1 MADASAC
8 SCARAESSWATAESY
23 AAWDESRSLL
33 AMSSRAKSSVFQ
45 IALGVHHGDLRLR
58 RLRLALG
65 VRRAGVLDVCAGTL
79 DLGLLVE
86 DRGLG
91 GSEVGLRLVDLR
103 LEDVG
108 VDARDDLA
116 LLHDRVEVDEE
127 LFDLPRNLAADLD
140 GDDRVEVAGR
150 RDGSGE
156 RTTLDARQPVLGRV
170 PDGLGVEIGP
180 DAGARKNGHRQ
191 EWEKPLHHSVRR
203 RRRQRYLPDVSVDPR
218 RDRVEPARCGNRR
231 APGPRCFAPASAPA
245 GRP

>member
-1 MADASAC
+1 P
-8 SCARAESSWATAESY
+8 T
-23 AAWDESRSLL
+23 
-33 AMSSRAKSSVFQ
+33 SSRRRSTRRRPTSLPPSPRSSTN
-45 IALGVHHGDLRLR
+45 RPR
-58 RLRLALG
+58 SS
-65 VRRAGVLDVCAGTL
+65 VLDVCAGTL

-156 RTTLDARQPVLGRV
+156 GTTLDARQPVLGCV
-170 PDGLGVEIGP
+170 PDG
-180 DAGARKNGHRQ
+180 
-191 EWEKPLHHSVRR
+191 
-203 RRRQRYLPDVSVDPR
+203 
-218 RDRVEPARCGNRR
+218 
-231 APGPRCFAPASAPA
+231 
-245 GRP
+245 